1 MRPQGNIFW
10 AEHAPWYVPV
20 EQIPKFEGR
29 YVDPGA
35 APNGGPATQ
44 PGNSGITGGPTSVS

>member
-20 EQIPKFEGR
+20 EQIPTFQGP
-29 YVDPGA
+29 YVEDGA
-35 APNGGPATQ
+35 EK
-44 PGNSGITGGPTSVS
+44 SYRTGQ